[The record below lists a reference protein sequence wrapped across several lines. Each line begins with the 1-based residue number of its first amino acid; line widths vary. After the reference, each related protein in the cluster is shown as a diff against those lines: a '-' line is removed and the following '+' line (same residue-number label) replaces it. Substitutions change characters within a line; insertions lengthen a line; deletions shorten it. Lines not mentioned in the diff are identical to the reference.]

1 MLPVP
6 VDGARDATDAE
17 VVKGMAL
24 RRVTLSEVVG
34 EAPDMARV
42 PGNKGF
48 EGAPWADGAELAVIA
63 YGDQLRSR
71 GLHRRQQLAD
81 VGVRS
86 HRTFVQDQDTARA
99 ENFMAV
105 LDAPGERSHRT
116 GGDTGAFS

>member
-1 MLPVP
+1 MEASLAGVP

-48 EGAPWADGAELAVIA
+48 EAAIAAIEMVSINRKLA
-63 YGDQLRSR
+63 GKETPQ
-71 GLHRRQQLAD
+71 
-81 VGVRS
+81 
-86 HRTFVQDQDTARA
+86 
-99 ENFMAV
+99 AV
-105 LDAPGERSHRT
+105 VKI
-116 GGDTGAFS
+116 